1 LTNRFGLEKGCTLVS
16 RKLIRSAGNFHPEWG
31 YLAPAPSFMR
41 TARIVAVA
49 MAVGATAGVGVVVS
63 LVAAHALVMGVQAA
77 ASEATPAMPV
87 NTFPAAQPQV
97 NAHVNA
103 QPAVVNRMS
112 LPPTSASPASAGTNE
127 ASAISTSQ
135 VAASVAAVAKAPPV
149 TDVSPEQAPNEAAA
163 TPDEAHAPKNMA
175 KKHRAARHEPLRQWP
190 ANGDEGR
197 TKLTQ
202 NDRGFGPTLLR
213 LFSVRTGSSY

>member
-1 LTNRFGLEKGCTLVS
+1 MTNRFGLEKGCTLVS